1 MKLCDRCRASDCLLN
16 YGGKACQ
23 EARKRECPDVV
34 FTRADKIRNMTDE
47 ELAENLTFCP
57 ADESGRCR
65 RPTCAECRLEWLQE
79 PAEVI
84 K

>member
-1 MKLCDRCRASDCLLN
+1 MKLCDRCRVSGCLLN

-47 ELAENLTFCP
+47 ELAEFAIICP
-57 ADESGRCR
+57 VLKGEACLK
-65 RPTCAECRLEWLQE
+65 PTCAECRLEWLKE
-79 PAEVI
+79 PVEVL
-84 K
+84 